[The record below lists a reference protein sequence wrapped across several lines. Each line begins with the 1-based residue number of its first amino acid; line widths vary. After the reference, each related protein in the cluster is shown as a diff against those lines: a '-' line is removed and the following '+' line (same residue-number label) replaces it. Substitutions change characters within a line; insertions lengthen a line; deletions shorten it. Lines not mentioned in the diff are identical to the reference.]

1 MERALRILRTRALCA
16 GVSLED
22 VEELAEA
29 GQGEVSGEVQQEGQ
43 EGEGGEAERPDGV
56 LRLGEHAP
64 NVEDDTLQ
72 GVDIGDG
79 WLRYWD
85 VGESAHFFFH
95 METGETR
102 WVAPGEED
110 EYEAGEGQEGQEEG
124 GAAGDAA
131 AAHEEGGGVGFGQ
144 VGGEGEWAREY
155 GGKAFPAGA
164 WAALG
169 DSAAAPKYLDPEGE
183 NAGSKYVPPAATRCT
198 YPDGYNWDAYAAY
211 NGFRSGQEAYFQV
224 RKP

>member
-79 WLRYWD
+79 WLRSPRQPLL
-85 VGESAHFFFH
+85 ERNLR
-95 METGETR
+95 TGIVVVPPQTLQHR
-102 WVAPGEED
+102 VAGALQAGSSRPEEKI
-110 EYEAGEGQEGQEEG
+110 AGLARVCHAISG
-124 GAAGDAA
+124 GAVDL
-131 AAHEEGGGVGFGQ
+131 
-144 VGGEGEWAREY
+144 R
-155 GGKAFPAGA
+155 
-164 WAALG
+164 
-169 DSAAAPKYLDPEGE
+169 
-183 NAGSKYVPPAATRCT
+183 
-198 YPDGYNWDAYAAY
+198 
-211 NGFRSGQEAYFQV
+211 
-224 RKP
+224 